1 DVAPIR
7 GVREKGGTENMMS
20 VVQVLAC

>member
-1 DVAPIR
+1 VAPIR
-7 GVREKGGTENMMS
+7 GVREQGGVENMMS